1 MFRQDS
7 DKAPVTFRDVAAY
20 FSDDEWKLLHEWQK
34 ELYSNVMKEIHQA
47 MVSLGPLIATS
58 VFSLRAKEKEDLCL
72 AELDDS
78 ERRYVPDLSQS
89 TSTNPVAL
97 SGIHREKNL
106 HVAKPLDS
114 EVEER
119 NDSLS
124 TGFSY
129 LNPDNGLR
137 NGAESRADI
146 MDHSGTGEESSTS
159 SSRAVSTS
167 IVSFCIKE
175 EVEGYSK
182 DHLDSEGSEHTSSH
196 VGNPFL
202 NVDFCLR
209 KEEVPSTCL
218 RDRLVSEGG
227 QTTRNSSGN
236 DDFTT
241 VHIKREQEAYP
252 IVLQETDRE
261 ESVSSPVGINMQ
273 QQLDLPPR
281 FVQHPNPDDGIMN
294 RHCTDIH
301 SVAFT
306 EPVQPCVSSPGASN
320 EKEFPRCRKLTF
332 PRRRLWTQENRELK
346 ERTTAQCEGFFSNP
360 APFTLHQSPPEVG
373 VPFKYNDYEL
383 NQMNAIHTAPLQNTQ
398 HRQRSNMSTQYDKN
412 TSLKEGFIRFRR
424 THTGMSPR
432 ARPYSCAHCEKSF
445 SLKSDRNRH
454 QRIHTG
460 EKPYTCVD
468 CQKRFSRKDHFN
480 KHRRIHIG
488 EEEKKAADKT
498 PNATTHMDSI
508 GW

>member
-281 FVQHPNPDDGIMN
+281 FVQHPNPDS
-294 RHCTDIH
+294 R
-301 SVAFT
+301 
-306 EPVQPCVSSPGASN
+306 
-320 EKEFPRCRKLTF
+320 
-332 PRRRLWTQENRELK
+332 
-346 ERTTAQCEGFFSNP
+346 
-360 APFTLHQSPPEVG
+360 
-373 VPFKYNDYEL
+373 
-383 NQMNAIHTAPLQNTQ
+383 
-398 HRQRSNMSTQYDKN
+398 
-412 TSLKEGFIRFRR
+412 
-424 THTGMSPR
+424 
-432 ARPYSCAHCEKSF
+432 
-445 SLKSDRNRH
+445 RNRH
-454 QRIHTG
+454 WLSVSQRASLKALSLTHKSLANQAPSFLACGLYRHTTSRPLRSAQTNCLDIPRFNLQRSG
-460 EKPYTCVD
+460 GHSFPVLAAKLWNSLPNPLKAEPSFPLF
-468 CQKRFSRKDHFN
+468 KRK
-480 KHRRIHIG
+480 G
-488 EEEKKAADKT
+488 KAWLS
-498 PNATTHMDSI
+498 THDRP
-508 GW
+508 